1 MGRLDGQRAIVT
13 GGASGIGLATARR
26 LHAAGAQVA
35 LLDLPGERLDAAA
48 ADWSAPIFAADVRD
62 AAAMAEA
69 FRAAADAL
77 GGLTTLFLNAGAGSV
92 APLDRYA
99 PADVARLIDVNLVG
113 VFNGLRAGLPL
124 LLESGGGAVVTCASV
139 SGLQPTRGEA
149 PYAAAKAGV
158 IALTQSA
165 ALEYGPR
172 IRVNCVSPGLIRT
185 PLSEGL
191 FRIPGLI
198 EPLLD
203 ALPAG
208 RAGTADEVADAVVFL
223 CSPQAAFITGANL
236 VIDGGQSLVGG
247 GIDAVMRGLLA
258 RVPAAAPAAGARPG
272 VDRERRQ
279 P

>member
-1 MGRLDGQRAIVT
+1 VAVIDVN
-13 GGASGIGLATARR
+13 
-26 LHAAGAQVA
+26 AAGAEAAAQQIRDAGGQAWAWA
-35 LLDLPGERLDAAA
+35 LDVSDAAA
-48 ADWSAPIFAADVRD
+48 VARVVNE
-62 AAAMAEA
+62 AAAT
-69 FRAAADAL
+69 L
-77 GGLTTLFLNAGAGSV
+77 GGLDSLVNNAGISVHRPIAQADYAQAWERALAVMLTGPQQMVRAALPHLRQSDAARIVNIASTEALGATAGYS
-92 APLDRYA
+92 
-99 PADVARLIDVNLVG
+99 
-113 VFNGLRAGLPL
+113 
-124 LLESGGGAVVTCASV
+124 
-139 SGLQPTRGEA
+139 

>member
-1 MGRLDGQRAIVT
+1 VNGGLDGQRAIVT
-13 GGASGIGLATARR
+13 GGASGIGLATAQR
-26 LHAAGAQVA
+26 LRDAGAQVA
-35 LLDLPGERLDAAA
+35 LLDLPGARLDAAA
-48 ADWSAPIFAADVRD
+48 AKLEAPALAADVRD
-62 AAAMAEA
+62 ATAVAAA

-77 GGLTTLFLNAGAGSV
+77 GGLTTLFLNAGTGSI

-99 PADVARLIDVNLVG
+99 PADVARLIDVNLIG
-113 VFNGLRAGLPL
+113 VYNGLRTGLPL

-158 IALTQSA
+158 IALTRSA

-172 IRVNCVSPGLIRT
+172 IRVNCVSPGMIRT

-191 FRIPGLI
+191 FRMPGLI
-198 EPLLD
+198 DPLLE

-223 CSPQAAFITGANL
+223 CSPRAGFITGANL

-247 GIDAVMRGLLA
+247 GIDAVMRDLLA
-258 RVPAAAPAAGARPG
+258 RGAGEA
-272 VDRERRQ
+272 D
-279 P
+279 

>member
-1 MGRLDGQRAIVT
+1 MTGGFDGQRAIVT

-26 LHAAGAQVA
+26 LRAAGAQVA
-35 LLDLPGERLDAAA
+35 LLDLPGARLDAAA
-48 ADWSAPIFAADVRD
+48 AELGAPALAADVRD
-62 AAAMAEA
+62 AAAVTAA

-99 PADVARLIDVNLVG
+99 PDDVARLIDVNLIG
-113 VFNGLRAGLPL
+113 VYNGLRAGLPRL
-124 LLESGGGAVVTCASV
+124 LASGGGSVVTCASV

-158 IALTQSA
+158 IALTRSA
-165 ALEYGPR
+165 ALEYGPH
-172 IRVNCVSPGLIRT
+172 IRVNCVSPGMIRT

-191 FRIPGLI
+191 FRMPGLI
-198 EPLLD
+198 DPLLE

-223 CSPQAAFITGANL
+223 CSPRAAFITGANL

-258 RVPAAAPAAGARPG
+258 RVTGEA
-272 VDRERRQ
+272 D
-279 P
+279 